1 MAAIDTIAFGNN
13 TAGSS
18 YGAATPAAGDS
29 RQIRNFPD
37 AANAWLIGAF
47 SHHVTSAQPYR
58 IRSPL
63 LHDNVQGLRFFP
75 AELASP
81 GELDPPL
88 SQRLYAQ
95 DELIVEASTAPAT
108 GVAEIALPI
117 YYEQLPGAAARLYSP
132 GDVDGLIR
140 SIKPVLVTL
149 TAASLTFNTW
159 SGALLNSAEDLLH
172 ANTDYA
178 VLGYTT
184 DQPLAAVAIRGIDTA
199 NLRVAGPG
207 TTRHDETRAYFRR
220 LSYILGLPTIPVI
233 NSANV
238 GATFVDAIAA
248 AAPAANPNIVVVLGE
263 LSQRLG

>member
-13 TAGSS
+13 VAGSS
-18 YGAATPAAGDS
+18 YGATTLASGDS
-29 RQIRNFPD
+29 RQVRNFPD
-37 AANAWLIGAF
+37 SANAWLIGAF
-47 SHHVTSAQPYR
+47 SQHVTSAQPFR

-75 AELASP
+75 GELVSP

-95 DELIVEASTAPAT
+95 DELIVEASTAAAT

-117 YYEQLPGAAARLYSP
+117 YYEQLPGAQARLYTP

-140 SIKPVLVTL
+140 NIKPVLVTI
-149 TAASLTFNTW
+149 AGVGFNAWT
-159 SGALLNSAEDLLH
+159 GALLNSVEDLLH

-184 DQPLAAVAIRGIDTA
+184 DQGVCAVAIRGIDTA

-207 TTRHDETRAYFRR
+207 VTRHEETRAYFRR

-238 GATFVDAIAA
+238 GATFVDVIAA
-248 AAPAANPNIVVVLGE
+248 AAPAANPNIIVYLGE
-263 LSQRLG
+263 LAQRLG